1 MQKPERSIE
10 ERAERARADYLE
22 EQLGIREGCKVLVEA
37 MPANGGH
44 DIVETRVDPEGF
56 DNTNPDWNDPHE
68 NGQYMNRCMTC
79 RRIFYGHKRR
89 AVCKSCT
96 IRAPKQLDLEL

>member
-10 ERAERARADYLE
+10 E
-22 EQLGIREGCKVLVEA
+22 
-37 MPANGGH
+37 
-44 DIVETRVDPEGF
+44 RVDPEGF
-56 DNTNPDWNDPHE
+56 DNTNPDWLDLRNWTEDYPHE